1 MLDTIEPWLAFAT
14 DSLAAHDV
22 AATAT
27 ASADNVQYL
36 AGLSGDGTS
45 NGAFW
50 NLVQKVIMWAG
61 IGAAAAYAMF
71 LLFIYMGKSGGG
83 NGAGP
88 GGGGN
93 SGAAKSK
100 SMLWE
105 TVAFIVIEGLLAIIW
120 TVIDFAQSAA
130 GGAAG

>member
-1 MLDTIEPWLAFAT
+1 MLDTIEPWLTFVT

-45 NGAFW
+45 NGALLS
-50 NLVQKVIMWAG
+50 LVQKVMLWVAVSAAG
-61 IGAAAAYAMF
+61 AYVVF
-71 LLFIYMGKSGGG
+71 LLIIYLGSKGGG

-88 GGGGN
+88 GGGGGG
-93 SGAAKSK
+93 GAAKSK

-105 TVAFIVIEGLLAIIW
+105 TVSFIVIEGLCAIVW
-120 TVIDFAQSAA
+120 TVIEFAQNAA